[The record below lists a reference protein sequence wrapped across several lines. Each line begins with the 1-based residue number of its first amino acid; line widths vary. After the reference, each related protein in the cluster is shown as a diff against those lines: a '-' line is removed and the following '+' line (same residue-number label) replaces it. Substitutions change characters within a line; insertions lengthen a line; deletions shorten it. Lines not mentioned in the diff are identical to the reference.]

1 MRLNGISK
9 RGVCLIYVFIII
21 IIIIIVISSVYSQD
35 RGFNG
40 FKGNTMQLFVYETK
54 WTGLRARARPSTRKV
69 TGTLENHQAPAGQ

>member
-9 RGVCLIYVFIII
+9 RGVCLIYVFII